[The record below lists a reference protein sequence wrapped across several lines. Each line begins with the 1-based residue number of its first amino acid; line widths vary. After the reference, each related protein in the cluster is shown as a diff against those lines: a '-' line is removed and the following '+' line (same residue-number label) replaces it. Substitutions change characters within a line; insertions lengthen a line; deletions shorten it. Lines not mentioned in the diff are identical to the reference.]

1 MRKIM
6 IIIIILVLMPILF
19 TRCDQMLYGKKLTP
33 QEQAT
38 LKTLHSPETPPPP
51 ADFGKPDKVDNYD
64 GGDGYRS
71 VTYIWY
77 CFENHYVSIT
87 NTWSKHEYSWYW
99 TPSIY
104 TSDCIS
110 K

>member
-6 IIIIILVLMPILF
+6 TVIILATMSILF
-19 TRCDQMLYGKKLTP
+19 TRCDQMLYGEKLTP

-64 GGDGYRS
+64 SGDGYRS

-104 TSDCIS
+104 TSDCIN